1 VIISNSH
8 NLFLKNNQKIIKDK
22 SEMGNN
28 LPKDDNVTFTFNVD
42 KVTPG
47 SKKILEGLTPEE
59 HFQNITHSKNK
70 IEDFSHKNDINT
82 KILIPQ
88 MNGVMNAVH
97 WAFIQ
102 HYPLKLSVSDFIL
115 MIGQGLAKHMEVHAE
130 ELRPLFV
137 DFEGKEKI
145 VIERNDLLIGGEND
159 WSTVFGEFSE
169 AIKERVK
176 TDFYDIMVDDTS
188 VATKLS
194 RIASEIAIMD
204 AYKQYF
210 DYEVTC
216 ICGIPKITL
225 VGSSEDWEKLR
236 KKVKSLQDLNKDD
249 RLKLNWWLDRLVP
262 LVDQIVDQ
270 ATSRNIDRTFWT
282 NIYHY
287 QEKQSFYIPSKI
299 ISGWIM
305 VFNPYLQRKTYKAN
319 EERCDYEYYQNEFG
333 DVYPDSLIPGFSKVP
348 FTWTNPGKKLE
359 MAFYGGCLGARQLD
373 DLQIEPVYFYAVV
386 HENN

>member
-1 VIISNSH
+1 
-8 NLFLKNNQKIIKDK
+8 
-22 SEMGNN
+22 MGNN

-176 TDFYDIMVDDTS
+176 TDFYDIMIDDTS

-270 ATSRNIDRTFWT
+270 ATSRNIDRTFWA

-287 QEKQSFYIPSKI
+287 QEKKSFYTPSKI

-305 VFNPYLQRKTYKAN
+305 VFNPYLQRKIYKAN

-348 FTWTNPGKKLE
+348 FVWTNPGKKLE